1 MEKEKIGTKATRAEI
16 INTLY
21 KRNYITNF
29 VRASQ
34 QNQSIS
40 NNQDNHSVS
49 SSNNLTLAV
58 SHPPSSIAS
67 SSSSSLGLPIHFI
80 PLLQLPLPPHQQI
93 QAPQK
98 NRVNQKL
105 PPLLSTTAQA
115 LDRPI

>member
-40 NNQDNHSVS
+40 NNQDNHSVG
-49 SSNNLTLAV
+49 SSNNLSLT
-58 SHPPSSIAS
+58 IFS
-67 SSSSSLGLPIHFI
+67 SSTLYSLLPLTVYLPIHLI
-80 PLLQLPLPPHQQI
+80 PLLQLPLPPHQKI
-93 QAPQK
+93 QTPQK
-98 NRVNQKL
+98 NRVKQKI
-105 PPLLSTTAQA
+105 PPLLYRQQS
-115 LDRPI
+115 RH